1 MYQAHFGLNIEDI
14 KTYLLMNPIKDYR
27 QGDDHRPWS
36 LPWSLR
42 LAPNLEHETPWP
54 SHLHNSWSG
63 LLIVVEHGNVWGSS
77 LKKMF
82 KLDHGQDENPPL
94 FSRAHVRTRTCRS
107 SREGRAVCISLWA
120 ALDFVLCLVP
130 MPCTLF
136 LCLDSFHLVFT

>member
-82 KLDHGQDENPPL
+82 KLDHGQEENPP
-94 FSRAHVRTRTCRS
+94 
-107 SREGRAVCISLWA
+107 
-120 ALDFVLCLVP
+120 
-130 MPCTLF
+130 
-136 LCLDSFHLVFT
+136 SFHEHMWGPGLVVPLVKVGQYAFHYGQRWTLSFAWSLCHVPCFFV